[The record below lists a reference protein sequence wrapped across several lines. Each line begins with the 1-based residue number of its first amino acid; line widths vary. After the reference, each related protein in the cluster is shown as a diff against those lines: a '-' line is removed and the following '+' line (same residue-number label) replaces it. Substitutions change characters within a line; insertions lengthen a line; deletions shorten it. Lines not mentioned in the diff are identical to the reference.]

1 MGSILGEIFAN
12 PQYIAGPKDAPF
24 LLVVGLIVVGLTVA
38 FSSAVR
44 KRFRSD
50 VLTVLVAGGLVPLM
64 MFVLAVLAIVTT
76 PESDIDSHGMLAL
89 SLIVLG
95 ICVAPISFGASTF
108 YVIRQKR
115 RSAK

>member
-1 MGSILGEIFAN
+1 MGSILGEVFAN

-24 LLVVGLIVVGLTVA
+24 LIVVALMVAGLTIA

-50 VLTVLVAGGLVPLM
+50 VLSVLVAGSLVPLT
-64 MFVLAVLAIVTT
+64 MFALAVLAIVTT
-76 PESDIDSHGMLAL
+76 PQSDIDSHGMMAL

-95 ICVAPISFGASTF
+95 IWVAPISLGASTF
-108 YVIRQKR
+108 YVVRQR
-115 RSAK
+115 RRAAR